1 VAEGISSY
9 DIVVLGGGS
18 GGYACALR
26 AAELGKRVALIEKD
40 KVGGT
45 CLHRG
50 CIPTKALLH
59 AAEIADQAR
68 DSAKFGVKTAFE
80 SIDVPGVQKYKN
92 SVVDRLWRGLQST
105 IASRKIDT
113 IEGSGRLES
122 PTSVRVGDTV
132 YQAEHVVLATGSV
145 PRSLPGLDIDGARV
159 ITSDDA
165 LQLDRVPESVV
176 ILGGG
181 VIGVE
186 FASVWRS
193 FGAEVTI
200 VEMLPQLLPLE
211 DETSAQVLQRA
222 FRRRGI
228 RFELN
233 AVFESVKHTDT
244 GVTVTLEGGKTLDA
258 DLLLVAV
265 GRGPVS
271 EGLGYAEVGMAIER
285 GFVKVDPLCR
295 TNVPTVS
302 AVGDLIN
309 TPQLAHVGFA
319 EGIMVAER
327 VSGLDVT
334 PIDYD
339 GVPRITY
346 SDPEVASV
354 GLTSAQVAERRLEVV
369 EVNYPLGANGR
380 SVILQT
386 QGAAKVLA
394 EAGSGG
400 SGPGRVLGIH
410 LVGSRVGEL
419 IAEGQLIYNW
429 DAEPSDV
436 AKLIHPHPTQ
446 SEVIGEAHL
455 ALAGQPLHFHSLRPG
470 TSPPTFSPKESR
482 ECRSRYPCRSSVR
495 ASPRAPSRAG

>member
-1 VAEGISSY
+1 MDLPATKERPVADGGRY

-59 AAEIADQAR
+59 AAEIADQSR
-68 DSAKFGVKTAFE
+68 ESEKFGIRTSFE
-80 SIDVPGVQKYKN
+80 GIDMPGVLAYQG
-92 SVVDRLWRGLQST
+92 SVVDRLWKGLQST

-113 IEGSGRLES
+113 VSGDGRLVS
-122 PTSVRVGDTV
+122 PTQVQAGDAV
-132 YQAEHVVLATGSV
+132 YEGDHIVLATGSV
-145 PRSLPGLDIDGARV
+145 PRSLPGLDIDGTRV
-159 ITSDDA
+159 ITSDDV
-165 LQLDRVPESVV
+165 LKLDRVPSSAI

-193 FGAEVTI
+193 FGADVTI
-200 VEMLPQLLPLE
+200 VEMMPQLLPLE
-211 DETSAQVLQRA
+211 DEDSAKALQRA

-228 RFELN
+228 RFELSSR
-233 AVFESVKHTDT
+233 FESVKESEA
-244 GVTVTLEGGKTLDA
+244 GVTVTLTGGKTLDA
-258 DLLLVAV
+258 EVLLVAV

-271 EGLGYAEVGMAIER
+271 AGLGYEENGVAVDR
-285 GFVKVDPLCR
+285 GFVTVDPLCR
-295 TNVPTVS
+295 TNVPTIS
-302 AVGDLIN
+302 AVGDLIP

-319 EGIMVAER
+319 EGILVAER
-327 VSGLDVT
+327 VSGLDVK
-334 PIDYD
+334 PVDYD

-354 GLTSAQVAERRLEVV
+354 GLTSAQVAERELNVTELT
-369 EVNYPLGANGR
+369 YPLGANGR

-386 QGAAKVLA
+386 QGSAKVIA
-394 EAGSGG
+394 EQGPN
-400 SGPGRVLGIH
+400 GPGRVLGIH

-419 IAEGQLIYNW
+419 IAEGQLIFNW

-436 AKLIHPHPTQ
+436 AQLIHPHPTQ
-446 SEVIGEAHL
+446 SEIIGEAHL
-455 ALAGQPLHFHSLRPG
+455 ALAGKPLHFH
-470 TSPPTFSPKESR
+470 
-482 ECRSRYPCRSSVR
+482 
-495 ASPRAPSRAG
+495 A